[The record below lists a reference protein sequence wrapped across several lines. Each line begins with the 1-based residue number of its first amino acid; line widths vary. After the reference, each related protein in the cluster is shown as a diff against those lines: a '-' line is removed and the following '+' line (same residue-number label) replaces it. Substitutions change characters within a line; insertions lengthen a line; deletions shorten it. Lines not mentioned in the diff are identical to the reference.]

1 MRIVRP
7 LAVFV
12 LAGGVALLRADP
24 APDPDNPTAYDP
36 DATPRAY
43 TEKAKPEMRQS
54 ADHVAGNHPQAQEK
68 NDWLLRAYEEQL
80 QARSLA
86 DGQSQSNNLYTEITS
101 DPELAK
107 AAGLTPVTP
116 TQTPAAVNLRAGTS
130 NGSPSLT
137 LRSDSPFPGSPKTGA
152 ATPAGSTFNPVL
164 APLDQNEAAA
174 LHSLFT
180 SLPVFSNNASTPA
193 DPDAGDPGA
202 LDIPGMTAAES
213 DPAKRADLDLNLD
226 RLPGESGAGDQ
237 LQSSHDLALAMPM
250 RDSAQAQK
258 TQEAATLAPGQ
269 RKTASPAPINPLL
282 LKPVE
287 SDTAHMVP
295 DPPPIRGRVDD
306 PYDILR

>member
-1 MRIVRP
+1 MRIVPP
-7 LAVFV
+7 LAIFV
-12 LAGGVALLRADP
+12 LAGAATLLRADP
-24 APDPDNPTAYDP
+24 APDTDNPAAYDP

-43 TEKAKPEMRQS
+43 MEKPKQEKHQS
-54 ADHVAGNHPQAQEK
+54 TAADHAQTQEK

-86 DGQSQSNNLYTEITS
+86 DGQSQSNNLYNEITS
-101 DPELAK
+101 DPQLAK
-107 AAGLTPVTP
+107 AAGLTPITP
-116 TQTPAAVNLRAGTS
+116 TQLPAAANLRAGTG
-130 NGSPSLT
+130 NGSPGLT
-137 LRSDSPFPGSPKTGA
+137 LRSDSPSPGSAKTNFA
-152 ATPAGSTFNPVL
+152 QSAGSTFNPVL

-193 DPDAGDPGA
+193 DPAAGDPGA

-213 DPAKRADLDLNLD
+213 DPTKRADLDLDLD
-226 RLPGESGAGDQ
+226 RLPGESDAVDQ
-237 LQSSHDLALAMPM
+237 PQSHHDLALAMPM

-258 TQEAATLAPGQ
+258 TQDAATLAPGQ
-269 RKTASPAPINPLL
+269 RKTAPPTPINPLL

-295 DPPPIRGRVDD
+295 DPPPVRGQVDD